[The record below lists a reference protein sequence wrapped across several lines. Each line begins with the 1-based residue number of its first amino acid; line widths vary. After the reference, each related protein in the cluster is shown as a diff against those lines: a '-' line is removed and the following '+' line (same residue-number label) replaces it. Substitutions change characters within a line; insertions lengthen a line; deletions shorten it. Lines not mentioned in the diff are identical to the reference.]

1 MQFNKSVLLLAAA
14 VATGSAMADTTVLSQ
29 DFQNSSFQGGDYLLG
44 SSSTAST
51 HTDYYFVNN
60 AFGWTFSN
68 GAAYLI
74 DGGVNG
80 AILLNEASPSG
91 GASTTSALA
100 SYTLSGLTA
109 GATYT
114 VSFDYWGDN
123 EPGGSWSLDEYVGGS
138 KIGAVA
144 GTDGAPGST
153 PGGTADSFS
162 FVASSASESFG
173 FGQSAST
180 AGASPIFDNVVVT
193 TSAVPEP
200 GAAWMALAGLG
211 LLGVAARR
219 RQTRG

>member
-14 VATGSAMADTTVLSQ
+14 LATGSAMADTTVLSQ
-29 DFQNSSFQGGDYLLG
+29 DFDSTSFKGGNYLLN
-44 SSSTAST
+44 SNSAAST
-51 HTDYYFVNN
+51 HTDYYHVND
-60 AFGWTFSN
+60 ASGWTFST

-80 AILLNEASPSG
+80 AVLLNEGSPFG
-91 GASTTSALA
+91 GVSTTSALA
-100 SYTLSGLTA
+100 SYTLSGLTV

-114 VSFDYWGDN
+114 VSFNYWGDN
-123 EPGGSWSLDEYVGGS
+123 EPGGAWSLDEYVGGT
-138 KIGAVA
+138 KVGAIA
-144 GTDGAPGST
+144 GTDGVAGSQPAGT
-153 PGGTADSFS
+153 PGSFS

-193 TSAVPEP
+193 TAVPE
-200 GAAWMALAGLG
+200 ASSAWMALAGLG